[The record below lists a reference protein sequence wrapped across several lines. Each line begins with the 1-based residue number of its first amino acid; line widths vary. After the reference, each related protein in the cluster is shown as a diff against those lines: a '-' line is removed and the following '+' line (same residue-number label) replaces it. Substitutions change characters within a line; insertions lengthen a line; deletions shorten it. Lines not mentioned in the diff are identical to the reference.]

1 MIFRTV
7 ILIILGVCVGCAPVL
22 KSPIG
27 NEGDERASDRLDHGY
42 SILVSLMGDESKVDE
57 ILAIKSASKETEKLL
72 KDISETAKDAIKK
85 IQGSV
90 KLKPL
95 LLIGDQGLPTI
106 ESDARSRITN
116 TQTVRLLVAAGT
128 FELKILLTQEKA
140 MGYAASLADSLA
152 AADPNEVRSGM
163 MKEFAKKYGEFEQE
177 AILRIQA
184 LGKK

>member
-1 MIFRTV
+1 M
-7 ILIILGVCVGCAPVL
+7 
-22 KSPIG
+22 
-27 NEGDERASDRLDHGY
+27 
-42 SILVSLMGDESKVDE
+42 
-57 ILAIKSASKETEKLL
+57 
-72 KDISETAKDAIKK
+72 
-85 IQGSV
+85 